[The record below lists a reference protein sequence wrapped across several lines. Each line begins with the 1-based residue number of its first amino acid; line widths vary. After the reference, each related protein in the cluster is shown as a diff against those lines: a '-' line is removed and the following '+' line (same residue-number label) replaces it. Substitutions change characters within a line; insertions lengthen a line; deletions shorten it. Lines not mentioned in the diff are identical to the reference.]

1 MSIIEF
7 LQEICIKNPMNT
19 QSIERKEAEKK
30 KEEKMW
36 NFNKY
41 GISRTIIYRFL
52 CGIDFHSSS
61 SIFA

>member
-30 KEEKMW
+30 ERRKNVKFQQIW
-36 NFNKY
+36 NKSNNNLSFSMRN
-41 GISRTIIYRFL
+41 
-52 CGIDFHSSS
+52 
-61 SIFA
+61 